1 MVKVD
6 SGWAGDLRARGIR
19 IHHPRI
25 GKQYCQGKPG
35 IRILL
40 LSLAVFL
47 LGTALPVFAALICG
61 WIITS
66 EIACDRSFSN
76 KNAKLLKAI
85 SFLAAGDAIYFFL
98 GNIVFLSLD
107 MNHPGIV
114 LASLFAVFIG
124 AAIAVAAAVL
134 SHLVYKAA
142 QIQAENEGTI

>member
-1 MVKVD
+1 MLKAD
-6 SGWAGDLRARGIR
+6 SGWAGDLQARGIR
-19 IHHPRI
+19 VHHPRI

-40 LSLAVFL
+40 LSLAFFL

-124 AAIAVAAAVL
+124 AAIAVAAAAL

-142 QIQAENEGTI
+142 QIQTENEGTI